1 MRGEA
6 VTSRVSRVA
15 KMIGV
20 REWVN
25 DQVRKAGESYDV
37 VVDGRDIGTV
47 VFPNANL
54 KVFLV
59 AQPGERARRR
69 LLERLEREPTDDEIA
84 EETGKIVLRDEMD
97 AAQSVR
103 APDSVLIDTTHLT
116 QAEQIAQIV
125 GLARNVAK
133 T

>member
-1 MRGEA
+1 MPA
-6 VTSRVSRVA
+6 VRD
-15 KMIGV
+15 
-20 REWVN
+20 WVN
-25 DQVRKAGESYDV
+25 SLVRRTAEEFDV

-47 VFPNANL
+47 VFPDASL
-54 KVFLV
+54 KIFLD

-69 LLERLEREPTDDEIA
+69 LLERLGRAPSDLEVA

-103 APDSVLIDTTHLT
+103 SPQAVVIDTTHLG

-125 GLARNVAK
+125 GLAQRLRETGN
-133 T
+133 